1 MYEESQWVIPP
12 LIVVGKVPKR
22 FDKVRSYTQ
31 IAADAAP
38 NHSLVAVLLF
48 VGIALA
54 GSLLPHP
61 CKFARSDPS

>member
-1 MYEESQWVIPP
+1 M
-12 LIVVGKVPKR
+12 VGKVPKR
-22 FDKVRSYTQ
+22 VDKVHSYTQ

-48 VGIALA
+48 VGIALV

-61 CKFARSDPS
+61 CKWARFDPS